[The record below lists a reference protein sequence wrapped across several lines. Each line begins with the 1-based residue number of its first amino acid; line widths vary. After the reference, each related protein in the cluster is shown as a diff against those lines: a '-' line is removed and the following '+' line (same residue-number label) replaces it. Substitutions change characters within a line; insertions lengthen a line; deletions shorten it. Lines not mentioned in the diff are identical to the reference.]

1 MGYRTPHRPPPE
13 QETRIAHEV
22 ASWYARG
29 LFPMADPDLGDIGLY
44 DPDPRAIIPLTEA
57 DGLHLP
63 RRLMRTVRSGRFLIT
78 SDRSFERVVAECA
91 APRSPKPHS
100 RSVSADTWIDAT
112 LEAIYGILHRAG
124 LAHSVEVWLP
134 PASGGHA
141 TAQAARAAG
150 VAFSPAT
157 WRLVG
162 GLFGVQTGAAFC
174 AESMFS
180 RPERGGTDAS
190 KVALVRLITALREGG
205 FAILDTQ
212 FVNPHLEQFGCSEI
226 PREEFHARLAEAR
239 EQQIAWPVEGVWSR
253 DADEPDPD
261 RWNKPRP

>member
-1 MGYRTPHRPPPE
+1 MGHRTPHRPPPE

-44 DPDPRAIIPLTEA
+44 DPDPRAIIPLSERE
-57 DGLHLP
+57 GLHLP
-63 RRLMRTVRSGRFLIT
+63 RRLMRTVRSGRFLVT

-91 APRSPKPHS
+91 APRSPKPQS

-134 PASGGHA
+134 PAGSSLP
-141 TAQAARAAG
+141 TAEAAIAAG
-150 VAFSPAT
+150 LGFSPAT

-180 RPERGGTDAS
+180 RPTHGGTDAS
-190 KVALVRLITALREGG
+190 KVALVRLILALQHAE
-205 FAILDTQ
+205 FSILDTQ
-212 FVNPHLEQFGCSEI
+212 FVNPHLEQFGCCEI
-226 PREEFHARLAEAR
+226 TRDEFHARLGSAR
-239 EQQIAWPVEGVWSR
+239 EREMAWPAESAWSR
-253 DADEPDPD
+253 DITQRDPGASGEP
-261 RWNKPRP
+261 